1 MDINAKKMIK
11 QALVQLY
18 ASQAAVFVV
27 RLFAVFRCQTK
38 TAKASALFIT

>member
-27 RLFAVFRCQTK
+27 RLFAFFFIRQKIAK
-38 TAKASALFIT
+38 TSALFIT

>member
-27 RLFAVFRCQTK
+27 RLFAFFFVRQE
-38 TAKASALFIT
+38 TATASALFIT